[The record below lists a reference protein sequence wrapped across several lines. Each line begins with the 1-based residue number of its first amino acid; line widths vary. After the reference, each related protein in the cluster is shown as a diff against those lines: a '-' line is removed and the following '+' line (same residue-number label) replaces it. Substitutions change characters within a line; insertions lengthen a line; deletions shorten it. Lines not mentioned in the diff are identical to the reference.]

1 MNKNTF
7 LAILLST
14 AVVIATFILQPI
26 LFPNSYNAEKASQ
39 NENEQ
44 TTEIAESLESESA
57 ETKEAIVSEL
67 ESEESVE
74 EKTFV
79 FNTNKAEIVLTNR
92 GGDLISYQL
101 VDHIDTDTGKGV
113 QIVDNI
119 SEKNRALSI
128 SFGGVDQP
136 ILNDLFNYEQIDENT
151 ILFTKRFTVTNDDGS
166 ENSFVL
172 GKRYS
177 FLPDEYV
184 FKLEVLVHGNDE
196 DSEIRIN
203 EIGYTLR
210 TSPQIGPHFDAKLNR
225 YENRQF
231 ISFNGSKAK
240 RTIISGKNNMLRVYD
255 KDFVWNG
262 IAGKYFTELVIPV
275 NPENFNHTWYSTQTE
290 VNDYANAQAI
300 MVRKPVENQDVND
313 TYYLYFGPRNE
324 KDLKPYNVA
333 ENNKWELGGYKIT
346 ECLQT
351 SGWLGWL
358 ETILKWFLEFINK
371 FVKNW
376 GVSIIVMTLIIKVV
390 LFPFTKNQS
399 MSSLKMQQIQ
409 PKIQS
414 VQTKYKDNPQK
425 MQEEMAKVYK
435 EVGYNP
441 MSGCLPMIV
450 QFLLLW
456 SMFNIFNNYF
466 EFRGASFIKGWIP
479 DLSSGDSIHTF
490 QKSIP
495 FFGNQLRILPFIYLA
510 IQLLSGK
517 ITGGLAGTGS
527 TAPASS
533 KTQMK
538 LMMYGMPIL
547 FFFMFYNASSGL
559 LLYWTSSTIFQIV
572 QQLIINGMMKKK
584 RAEFS
589 LVKTDS
595 KGKPVNI
602 KSANAK
608 SGKKRNR

>member
-1 MNKNTF
+1 MNKNT
-7 LAILLST
+7 LIAILLST
-14 AVVIATFILQPI
+14 IVVIATFILQSI
-26 LFPNSYNAEKASQ
+26 LFPNSYNTEQ
-39 NENEQ
+39 NENSSGQ
-44 TTEIAESLESESA
+44 TTEIVENTIETEEIEKKALVSESE
-57 ETKEAIVSEL
+57 TSENI
-67 ESEESVE
+67 E
-74 EKTFV
+74 EKTFL
-79 FNTNKAEIVLTNR
+79 FNTNKAEIVLTNK
-92 GGDLISYQL
+92 GGDLISYKL
-101 VDHIDTDTGKGV
+101 SDHIDSDTGEGV

-128 SFGGVDQP
+128 AFGGVDQP
-136 ILNDLFNYEQIDENT
+136 ILNDLFDYEQIDENT
-151 ILFTKRFTVTNDDGS
+151 ILFKKRFTIKNDDGS
-166 ENSFVL
+166 ENSFIL

-184 FKLEVLVHGNDE
+184 FKLEILIHGEDE
-196 DSEIRIN
+196 NSKIN
-203 EIGYTLR
+203 LNQIGYTLR
-210 TSPQIGPHFDAKLNR
+210 TSPQIGPYFNPKLNR

-231 ISFNGSKAK
+231 ISYNGSKAK
-240 RTIISGKNNMLRVYD
+240 RTIISGKNNILRVYD

-262 IAGKYFTELVIPV
+262 IAGKYFAELVIPV

-290 VNDYANAQAI
+290 VSDFANAQAI
-300 MVRKPVENQDVND
+300 MVRKSIETQDVND

-324 KDLKPYNVA
+324 KDLKPYNVP
-333 ENNKWELGGYKIT
+333 ENNKWKIGGYRIN

-376 GVSIIVMTLIIKVV
+376 GVSIIVMTLIIKLV

-409 PKIQS
+409 PK
-414 VQTKYKDNPQK
+414 VQAVQAKYKDNPQK

-466 EFRGASFIKGWIP
+466 EFRGASFIPGWIP
-479 DLSSGDSIHTF
+479 DLSSGDSVHTF
-490 QKSIP
+490 KKSIP

-527 TAPASS
+527 AASASS

-559 LLYWTSSTIFQIV
+559 LLYWTSSTIFQII

-584 RAEFS
+584 KSELS
-589 LVKTDS
+589 LSKTDL
-595 KGKPVNI
+595 KGKSRTVN
-602 KSANAK
+602 SV
-608 SGKKRNR
+608 KKRK